1 MGFDYIKV
9 KIVRNIVE
17 LLTFKLSFV
26 LFWSILPIWVVV
38 SNQSTSKAVDD
49 LLVLMSKG
57 LDLTSRQCDKSQCR
71 ANYSWENAAVASIHG
86 T

>member
-1 MGFDYIKV
+1 MGFDFLKV
-9 KIVRNIVE
+9 TIFRNKVE

-57 LDLTSRQCDKSQCR
+57 LTLPDKSQCR
-71 ANYSWENAAVASIHG
+71 ANYSWENAAVVSVHG

>member
-1 MGFDYIKV
+1 MGFDYRKV
-9 KIVRNIVE
+9 TIFRNKFE

-57 LDLTSRQCDKSQCR
+57 LTLPVC
-71 ANYSWENAAVASIHG
+71 NAINLSVEPITLG
-86 T
+86 KTQR

>member
-1 MGFDYIKV
+1 MGFDYLKV
-9 KIVRNIVE
+9 TIFRKKVE

-38 SNQSTSKAVDD
+38 SNQSNSKAVDD

-57 LDLTSRQCDKSQCR
+57 LTLPVVNTINLSVEPITLGKTQR
-71 ANYSWENAAVASIHG
+71 
-86 T
+86 